1 MEPDCNGNCFI
12 AIATVYCV
20 ILRRQA
26 IARSVNHP
34 RPRTRFG
41 EQTYGNDVVFT
52 IDGQQTFRLMYD
64 KIHQAKVCVYIAN
77 YDLDPALRFVRN
89 PDQPI
94 AFAGHNHEA
103 YPLQKL
109 LVEKAEEGVEVKII
123 VWEPRLVLRL
133 LPGADERGIDGRA
146 DEVETINEIAKN
158 SGISDK
164 LMVKIDN
171 TAPTITSAHH
181 EKIVIVDNQVG
192 FCGGLDLSRGKWDT
206 SSHECDNPL
215 RDGGSEPC
223 HDVHAMVSGPVVWDL
238 IYHFHQRWAYSETK
252 DVRRV
257 SRLKIKSNF
266 TTRGS
271 CGSTHVVALR
281 TWNELDKD
289 GSIQA
294 WYAAMFR
301 KAKKSIYIENQ
312 FPFQNSF
319 ATKLL
324 EKRLQEEPDLR
335 VIVVSPME
343 PNLPGFIG
351 SMIAKMSVNDV
362 KDNLA
367 VLRRAGEGRVKTYSL
382 ISQGEPSDRRRQIY
396 VHSKIMIVDDRWVT
410 VGSANIDKNGFR
422 DSSELNLGLTSPKLA
437 KELRSRLWQE
447 HLQDDNDAA
456 GARDFGEGFAAW
468 EILASDNG
476 RRAAKNEPIRGH
488 VYYYNFEEMGLPPP
502 YPDARGSKF
511 ELL

>member
-26 IARSVNHP
+26 VARSVNHP

-64 KIHQAKVCVYIAN
+64 KIHQAKACVYIAN

-94 AFAGHNHEA
+94 AFAGHSHEV

-109 LVEKAEEGVEVKII
+109 LVEKAEEGVEVKMI

-192 FCGGLDLSRGKWDT
+192 FCGGLD
-206 SSHECDNPL
+206 
-215 RDGGSEPC
+215 
-223 HDVHAMVSGPVVWDL
+223 
-238 IYHFHQRWAYSETK
+238 
-252 DVRRV
+252 
-257 SRLKIKSNF
+257 
-266 TTRGS
+266 
-271 CGSTHVVALR
+271 
-281 TWNELDKD
+281 
-289 GSIQA
+289 
-294 WYAAMFR
+294 
-301 KAKKSIYIENQ
+301 
-312 FPFQNSF
+312 
-319 ATKLL
+319 
-324 EKRLQEEPDLR
+324 
-335 VIVVSPME
+335 
-343 PNLPGFIG
+343 
-351 SMIAKMSVNDV
+351 
-362 KDNLA
+362 
-367 VLRRAGEGRVKTYSL
+367 
-382 ISQGEPSDRRRQIY
+382 
-396 VHSKIMIVDDRWVT
+396 
-410 VGSANIDKNGFR
+410 
-422 DSSELNLGLTSPKLA
+422 
-437 KELRSRLWQE
+437 
-447 HLQDDNDAA
+447 
-456 GARDFGEGFAAW
+456 
-468 EILASDNG
+468 
-476 RRAAKNEPIRGH
+476 
-488 VYYYNFEEMGLPPP
+488 
-502 YPDARGSKF
+502 
-511 ELL
+511 